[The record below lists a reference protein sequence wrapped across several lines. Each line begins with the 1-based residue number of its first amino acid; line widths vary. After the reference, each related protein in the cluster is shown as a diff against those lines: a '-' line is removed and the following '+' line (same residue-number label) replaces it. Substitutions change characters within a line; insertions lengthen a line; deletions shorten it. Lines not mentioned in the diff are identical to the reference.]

1 MFSFEKE
8 RYNIQ
13 FQGKEIIWLWTA
25 GQNGNL
31 RGEET
36 THIIH
41 SQKEKIKLL
50 NLQKTI

>member
-1 MFSFEKE
+1 MTSTYNYVQYVFSFEKE

-36 THIIH
+36 THIH
-41 SQKEKIKLL
+41 S
-50 NLQKTI
+50 